1 MRPGRLL
8 LFGGNEENCV
18 TPLVKLILI
27 RVGLGLL
34 TLFLVTVVVFLAT
47 QALPG
52 DAARAILGKDAA
64 DVPRY
69 LALRKQ
75 LGLDHPAI
83 VQYTSWLGRVVRGNL
98 GNSLVGGQVK
108 VTTLL
113 RSRIINSATLVFF
126 AALISV
132 PLSILIGALSAIWH
146 DSKFDNAVNILNLGL
161 AALPEFV
168 IGIFVVLLFA
178 TAVFKWLPSVSN
190 VDSLAPLSGQMKLFI
205 LPIITLVLA
214 VIPYIS
220 RMLRA
225 STVEVLESEYV
236 MMARLKG
243 VSESRILWHHALP
256 NAIVPTIQVIAINI
270 AWLAGGIV
278 TVEYLFG
285 FPGIGAALVD
295 AVANRDMPVVQALC
309 LMIGAVYVILNLI
322 ADILTIL
329 ISPRLRT
336 GLR

>member
-1 MRPGRLL
+1 VPPLLKLL
-8 LFGGNEENCV
+8 L
-18 TPLVKLILI
+18 I
-27 RVGLGLL
+27 RLGLGLL
-34 TLFLVTVVVFLAT
+34 TLFLVSVVVFVAT

-52 DAARAILGKDAA
+52 DAAKAILGKDSA
-64 DVPRY
+64 DTVRY
-69 LALRKQ
+69 EALRKE
-75 LGLDHPAI
+75 LRLDRPI
-83 VQYTSWLGRVVRGNL
+83 LEQYTSWLGGVARGDL
-98 GNSLVGGQVK
+98 GNSLVGGGAK
-108 VTTLL
+108 VTALL
-113 RSRIINSATLVFF
+113 GARIVNSTTLVLL
-126 AALISV
+126 AALFSIPISIV
-132 PLSILIGALSAIWH
+132 IGALSAIWR
-146 DSKFDNAVNILNLGL
+146 DSKFDNVVNIGNLSL

-168 IGIFVVLLFA
+168 IGIVLVLLFA
-178 TAVFKWLPSVSN
+178 TTVFQWLPSVSN
-190 VDSLAPLSGQMKLFI
+190 VDSLTPLRNQMLLFV
-205 LPIITLVLA
+205 LPVMTLVLA
-214 VIPYIS
+214 VIPYVS

-243 VSESRILWHHALP
+243 LSESRVLWHHALP

-285 FPGIGAALVD
+285 FPGIGTALVD
-295 AVANRDMPVVQALC
+295 AVANRDMPVVQALV
-309 LMIGAVYVILNLI
+309 LLIAAVYVVLNLI

>member
-1 MRPGRLL
+1 
-8 LFGGNEENCV
+8 V
-18 TPLVKLILI
+18 SPLVKLMLI
-27 RVGLGLL
+27 RLGLGLL
-34 TLFLVTVVVFLAT
+34 TLFLVTLVVFAAT

-52 DAARAILGKDAA
+52 DAARAILGKDST
-64 DVPRY
+64 DVARY
-69 LALRKQ
+69 EALRQ
-75 LGLDHPAI
+75 ELGLNRPI
-83 VQYTSWLGRVVRGNL
+83 VEQYTSWLGGVLRGDL
-98 GNSLVGGQVK
+98 GNSLVGGGAK

-113 RSRIINSATLVFF
+113 RARVINSATLVFL
-126 AALISV
+126 AALISI
-132 PLSILIGALSAIWH
+132 PFSILIGALSAIWR
-146 DSKFDNAVNILNLGL
+146 DSRFDNVVNITNLSL

-168 IGIFVVLLFA
+168 IGIVLVLLFA

-190 VDSLAPLSGQMKLFI
+190 VDSLAPLRGQMTLFI
-205 LPIITLVLA
+205 LPVITLVLA
-214 VIPYIS
+214 VIPYVS

-243 VSESRILWHHALP
+243 LSESRVLWHHALP

-285 FPGIGAALVD
+285 FPGIGSALVD

-309 LMIGAVYVILNLI
+309 LLIAAVYVVLNLV

>member
-1 MRPGRLL
+1 MPPLLKLL
-8 LFGGNEENCV
+8 L
-18 TPLVKLILI
+18 I
-27 RVGLGLL
+27 RLGLGLL
-34 TLFLVTVVVFLAT
+34 TLFLVSVVVFVAT

-52 DAARAILGKDAA
+52 DAAKAILGKDSA
-64 DVPRY
+64 DTVRY
-69 LALRKQ
+69 EALRKE
-75 LGLDHPAI
+75 LRLDRPI
-83 VQYTSWLGRVVRGNL
+83 LEQYTSWLGGVARGDL
-98 GNSLVGGQVK
+98 GNSLVGGGAK
-108 VTTLL
+108 VTALL
-113 RSRIINSATLVFF
+113 GARIVNSTTLVLL
-126 AALISV
+126 AALFSIPISIV
-132 PLSILIGALSAIWH
+132 IGALSAIWR
-146 DSKFDNAVNILNLGL
+146 DSKFDNVVNIGNLSL

-168 IGIFVVLLFA
+168 IGIVLVLLFA
-178 TAVFKWLPSVSN
+178 TTVFQWLPSVSN
-190 VDSLAPLSGQMKLFI
+190 VDSLTPLRDQMLLFV
-205 LPIITLVLA
+205 LPVMTLVLA
-214 VIPYIS
+214 VIPYVS

-243 VSESRILWHHALP
+243 LSESRVLWHHALP

-285 FPGIGAALVD
+285 FPGIGTALVD
-295 AVANRDMPVVQALC
+295 AVANRDMPVVQALV
-309 LMIGAVYVILNLI
+309 LLIAAVYVVLNLI

>member
-1 MRPGRLL
+1 MPPLLKLL
-8 LFGGNEENCV
+8 L
-18 TPLVKLILI
+18 I
-27 RVGLGLL
+27 RLGLGLL
-34 TLFLVTVVVFLAT
+34 TLFLVSVVVFVAT

-52 DAARAILGKDAA
+52 DAAKAILGKDSA
-64 DVPRY
+64 DTVRY
-69 LALRKQ
+69 EALRKE
-75 LGLDHPAI
+75 LRLDRPI
-83 VQYTSWLGRVVRGNL
+83 LEQYTSWLGGVARGDL
-98 GNSLVGGQVK
+98 GNSLVGGGAK
-108 VTTLL
+108 VTSLL
-113 RSRIINSATLVFF
+113 GARIVNSTTLVLL
-126 AALISV
+126 AALFSIPISIV
-132 PLSILIGALSAIWH
+132 IGALSAIWR
-146 DSKFDNAVNILNLGL
+146 DSKFDNVVNIGNLSL

-168 IGIFVVLLFA
+168 IGIVLVLLFA
-178 TAVFKWLPSVSN
+178 TTVFQWLPSVSN
-190 VDSLAPLSGQMKLFI
+190 VDSLTPLRNQMLLFV
-205 LPIITLVLA
+205 LPVMTLVLA
-214 VIPYIS
+214 VIPYVS

-243 VSESRILWHHALP
+243 LSESRVLWHHALP

-285 FPGIGAALVD
+285 FPGIGTALVD
-295 AVANRDMPVVQALC
+295 AVANRDMPVVQALV
-309 LMIGAVYVILNLI
+309 LLIAAVYVVLNLI